1 MSQSG
6 QRLLTATEKV
16 LRVGW
21 VRDIY
26 TFVAAAAVRLHL
38 FKIYKRDLYRAGSMA
53 SPTTLLTMVHGQAF
67 RIIT

>member
-16 LRVGW
+16 LRVGC

-38 FKIYKRDLYRAGSMA
+38 FKIYKEIYIVQEAWHLQPRYQLWSTVRLSV
-53 SPTTLLTMVHGQAF
+53 L
-67 RIIT
+67 